1 MNFSRIGASSQV
13 SSLSFVLGFAAL
25 TAAVV
30 PASSAL
36 AEETAPLAPR
46 AASMPEAAEPTTHV
60 RDVGMRTAGQVLV
73 TIGATSIVAGSAVWI
88 GYAAQDRCEF
98 CALGGLVY
106 GGPVVG
112 LGVILTAIGAPLWAV
127 GGAEVKDSDAT
138 APKAARV
145 DVDVQVGP
153 SGVGVSGSF

>member
-13 SSLSFVLGFAAL
+13 SSLSVVLGFAAL
-25 TAAVV
+25 TAAIV

-46 AASMPEAAEPTTHV
+46 AASMPEAAEPTTRP

-88 GYAAQDRCEF
+88 GYAAQDRCDF

-106 GGPVVG
+106 GGPAIG

-127 GGAEVKDSDAT
+127 GAAEVKDSDA
-138 APKAARV
+138 ASPKAARV

-153 SGVGVSGSF
+153 SGVGLSGSF